1 MKAIRPPFDADAVRR
16 KFALAREELSAAL
29 VERDAEIDVV
39 LTALVAN
46 EHALLVGPPGSAK
59 SLLLDAVLAW
69 TGGAKFSVLL
79 TKFTTP
85 DEVVGPVSLA
95 ALKDDRY
102 RRVTTGKL
110 PEADYAFVDE
120 VFQGSSAILNT
131 LLKILNER
139 TYDAGDGVAR
149 RVPLKL
155 CVGASNGWPCPD
167 TGKEL
172 AALSDRFLL
181 RAAVAP
187 VRSRAG
193 RERLLWAGDL
203 TPRLS
208 ATIAPAEVEAARLAA
223 AGLPWT
229 IDAKEA
235 LEAVLVD
242 LARSGV
248 RPGDRRQVKT
258 VGVVRAFAYLSGA
271 DEVHPEHLEVARHC
285 LWDDPVEQPRQVAE
299 VIARVA
305 NPAGMRVGRLLL
317 EADDVAAGADARDLA
332 AAATAAAKLAEIDR
346 QLAGLKVNGRVEA
359 ARGHVRDQL
368 KQLKLAS
375 LAAV

>member
-1 MKAIRPPFDADAVRR
+1 MKVLRPDPDAVRR
-16 KFALAREELSAAL
+16 KFAQAREELSSAL
-29 VERDAEIDVV
+29 VERDDEVDVV

-69 TGGAKFSVLL
+69 TGGAKFAVLL

-95 ALKDDRY
+95 ALKDDQY

-120 VFQGSSAILNT
+120 VFQGNSAILNT

-139 TYDAGDGVAR
+139 TYDAGDGVIR
-149 RVPLKL
+149 KVPLKL
-155 CVGASNGWPCPD
+155 CVGASNGWPCPE

-193 RERLLWAGDL
+193 RERLLWSADL

-208 ATIAPAEVEAARLAA
+208 ATIAPAEVEAARRAA

-229 IDAKEA
+229 ADAREA
-235 LEAVLVD
+235 LEAVLTE
-242 LARSGV
+242 LAREGV

-285 LWDDPVEQPRQVAE
+285 LWDDPADQPRQVAE

-317 EADDVAAGADARDLA
+317 EADDVAAGADARNLA

-346 QLAGLKVNGRVEA
+346 RLAGLTATGRVEA

-368 KQLKLAS
+368 QRLKLAS